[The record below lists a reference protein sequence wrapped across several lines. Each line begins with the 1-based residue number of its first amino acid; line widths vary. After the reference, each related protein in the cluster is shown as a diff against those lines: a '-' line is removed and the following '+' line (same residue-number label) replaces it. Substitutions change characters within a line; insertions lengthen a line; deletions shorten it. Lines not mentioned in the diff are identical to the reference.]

1 MRPTAVLAAAALI
14 VVVPPTATS
23 GQQAARWVVEQR
35 GSLVWWQIDPHL
47 GHLWATTCPD
57 DPSWQPG
64 EGHSPNYYTN
74 WSERRRIALNDTP
87 DDRIPLFPRRTVR
100 FLCRQAVRGVL
111 TASGLESWEGA
122 GGTISVAVDSLVTG
136 LDLRDRF
143 ARTKVFDTARYP
155 DMRFTIE
162 EITHVQPGDTVR
174 ATVRGRFELHGVTTP
189 LDVPVKAWLEGDLLR
204 VVGSFAIPARD
215 LTKVY
220 GMSEFALGMGVK
232 MRVWRMIHAGM
243 DLVLRP
249 VADAAGG
256 AR

>member
-1 MRPTAVLAAAALI
+1 MRLTAVLIAAALLI
-14 VVVPPTATS
+14 FTQSTGAS

-64 EGHSPNYYTN
+64 EGHSPNYYIN
-74 WSERRRIALNDTP
+74 WSERRRIALNDAP
-87 DDRIPLFPRRTVR
+87 DERIPLFPRRTVR
-100 FLCRQAVRGVL
+100 FLCREAVRGVL
-111 TASGLESWEGA
+111 TVTRPDSWEGA

-143 ARTKVFDTARYP
+143 ARNKVFETTRYP
-155 DMRFTIE
+155 DMRFTIH
-162 EITHVQPGDTVR
+162 EIRDVQPGDTVQ
-174 ATVRGRFELHGVTTP
+174 AVVHGRFELHGVTVP
-189 LDVPVKAWLEGDLLR
+189 IDVPVKVWQEGELLR

-215 LTKVY
+215 LTNVY

-232 MRVWRMIHAGM
+232 MRVWRTIYAGM

-249 VADAAGG
+249 VVETAGE